1 MAESLFFFLISPV
14 FLHHSNAFAQ
24 IGRTVINVWF
34 AALLNDGGGGGSCN
48 NNVKAF
54 PFHSSLHALKLLPL
68 PPPPAPWEGCPGEHP
83 IIFKRGDRCHKAKP
97 DVF

>member
-34 AALLNDGGGGGSCN
+34 AALLNDGGGGG
-48 NNVKAF
+48 A
-54 PFHSSLHALKLLPL
+54 A
-68 PPPPAPWEGCPGEHP
+68 
-83 IIFKRGDRCHKAKP
+83 IIT
-97 DVF
+97 